1 MYLAMHDYFQTP
13 FEVCTKADFGI
24 NVYSENISILPLLI
38 TDYRGTDFGKYFIFY
53 LNKYGKK
60 FVKSVTFE
68 FGNRISHF
76 SNYNVL

>member
-1 MYLAMHDYFQTP
+1 MHDYFQAP
-13 FEVCTKADFGI
+13 FKICTKADFGI
-24 NVYSENISILPLLI
+24 NVYSENIPILLLLI
-38 TDYRGTDFGKYFIFY
+38 SDYCRTDFNKYFIFT

-60 FVKSVTFE
+60 FVKSLTFE